1 MTRHLRPETSRATLL
16 RSAGLQSRCMS
27 AVRPSRKAGPIRM
40 SLSSRFENIE
50 MVQHLCTK
58 LLEGRNVPEETR
70 HWILMAL
77 REALANAIKHGNQ
90 QDLAKHVHLEM
101 DVVNDTLVIAIRDE
115 GVGFDP
121 EAVGDPLAPENRLKT
136 SGRGI
141 FYMRTFMDDVRF
153 ERHPA
158 GGMEIVLKKNLGT
171 IKEREENPA

>member
-1 MTRHLRPETSRATLL
+1 
-16 RSAGLQSRCMS
+16 
-27 AVRPSRKAGPIRM
+27 
-40 SLSSRFENIE
+40 

-58 LLEGRNVPEETR
+58 LLEGRSVPEETR

-77 REALANAIKHGNQ
+77 REALANAIKHGNR
-90 QDLAKHVHLEM
+90 QDLTKHVHLEM
-101 DVVNDTLVIAIRDE
+101 DVVADTLVIAIRDE
-115 GVGFDP
+115 GIGFDP

-153 ERHPA
+153 ERHAA
-158 GGMEIVLKKNLGT
+158 GGMEIVLKKNLGSIK